1 MARRPIE
8 SQLYRELVD
17 SRFNFIDRGT
27 IEINEIY
34 DAVKRQYLDLCDDEF
49 TCVHQQNVGI
59 GQSEWKHVV
68 RSAMNRSKAIYDTIE
83 FSGRRD
89 YWIFS

>member
-17 SRFNFIDRGT
+17 SRFNFIERGT
-27 IEINEIY
+27 IEIN
-34 DAVKRQYLDLCDDEF
+34 DAVRRQYPNSCDDEF
-49 TCVHQQNVGI
+49 TCVHQQSVGLH
-59 GQSEWKHVV
+59 QSQWKHVV
-68 RSAMNRSKAIYDTIE
+68 RGALNRSKLIYDTIE
-83 FSGRRD
+83 FSGRRG